1 VSSTSTVLCTAAA
14 CRAVIS
20 ECCDVQRTTT
30 EHEASRRLKTEFLLQ
45 VGARLRCMCRCRCRT
60 SPHAPSC
67 TCAQLC
73 RSDRPRRLCSIAWHD
88 RPHQSCCARSL
99 SPAVFISVLVIPLSS
114 TASPQT
120 RTSGCCWSQQ
130 RTGTYR
136 GITSKVWRSTLWT
149 TAPFGRLEATLPCTT
164 ESTAFSTI
172 RTSGRSSDDGWATP
186 TGLD

>member
-1 VSSTSTVLCTAAA
+1 MSSTSTVLCTAAA

-73 RSDRPRRLCSIAWHD
+73 RSDRPHRLCSIAWHD
-88 RPHQSCCARSL
+88 RPHQSYFAVAR
-99 SPAVFISVLVIPLSS
+99 AVFLPQCLYLYSVVIPLSS

-136 GITSKVWRSTLWT
+136 GITSTEGVAQYSVDHR
-149 TAPFGRLEATLPCTT
+149 AIREARGYSALYYRIHSIQYYLNKWPQ
-164 ESTAFSTI
+164 
-172 RTSGRSSDDGWATP
+172 
-186 TGLD
+186 